1 MESVKPPR
9 RYDTHR
15 RQAQAQASRRAVL
28 STARRLF
35 LDQGYVST
43 TLAEI
48 AAQADV
54 SVETIYKAFTSKA
67 GVLKAVFDVS
77 VVGDDE
83 PIPMEQ
89 RDVIQAIQAEPN
101 AARKIQ
107 MYVAHLAAGAP
118 RTMPVQLLARDAA
131 AADPGAAEVWAHMRA
146 ELLAGMTLFARNLVS
161 TGQLAG
167 PVPYVR
173 DVLWTY
179 HAPEFY
185 DLLVIQRGW
194 SIKRYGRFLTGALLG
209 ALLSR

>member
-1 MESVKPPR
+1 
-9 RYDTHR
+9 
-15 RQAQAQASRRAVL
+15 
-28 STARRLF
+28 
-35 LDQGYVST
+35 
-43 TLAEI
+43 
-48 AAQADV
+48 
-54 SVETIYKAFTSKA
+54 
-67 GVLKAVFDVS
+67 
-77 VVGDDE
+77 
-83 PIPMEQ
+83 
-89 RDVIQAIQAEPN
+89 
-101 AARKIQ
+101 

-161 TGQLAG
+161 TRSAAG

-194 SIKRYGRFLTGALLG
+194 SIKRYGRFLTGRPPRGAALKMSRRAGQG
-209 ALLSR
+209 ARVSKRNICRGAVVRILPACEGWPLPSRPAARSPPSRCTCAGASSSRTPP